1 MKMKI
6 RFFGRIAIVFLLL
19 TGGFDYAFANPDENG
34 AAATLAEVTWYFDS
48 DGDGYGDP
56 NNSTTSPIGN
66 FFSWQL
72 NKDDCDDSD
81 AGIFPGALEIA
92 GDGIDQDCD
101 GSDLTVPGAE
111 QISLLAPTHNEV
123 ISFGASGGKLAFS
136 FSKITSAAK
145 YILYVELN
153 DILNQTVSTTPVEL
167 IPPIPVPSNP
177 LNIVGSGTS
186 VTPGFSESFTGMVF
200 ELALDATFWDEL
212 AKYTVKWGIEA
223 YDSSGALIGSSNNS
237 SVPYKYASTS
247 NIKFLAS
254 FAIAL
259 TSPSPESVLVKS
271 DPAPVFKW
279 DHYTGATQFELI
291 LIHAFGASLDQVI
304 PFPLL
309 TLNSLQ
315 IDDATWQSMSTG
327 KWYWTVFGY
336 DSGSRMPSDF
346 TIFDFEVIEQGS
358 TTINP
363 ATTCGAY
370 VAPGVWKEFDCY
382 NLAAIGKTT
391 NDDPFTPSWR
401 LIGGYWQWGRKGPD
415 SSQWYD
421 TNTAN
426 FAHGPTGPGAGDTNN
441 GEISSWDKAI
451 ATDDSWSDTSKTAND
466 PCPAGY
472 RVPTH
477 SQWDGVIYNN
487 TQSTVGTWDSIASNY
502 SSARFFGND
511 LLLPAAGTRKHH
523 HGYLDGRGIFIAYWS
538 STQYTSGYAWYLYFY
553 SSYASASDYRYRRH
567 GMSVRCIA
575 E

>member
-1 MKMKI
+1 MKI

-19 TGGFDYAFANPDENG
+19 TGGFDYAFANPDENDTE
-34 AAATLAEVTWYFDS
+34 ATLAEVTWYFDS

-56 NNSTTSPIGN
+56 NNSTTSPSGN

-92 GDGIDQDCD
+92 GDSIDQDCD

-111 QISLLAPTHNEV
+111 QISLLAPTHNEA
-123 ISFGASGGKLAFS
+123 ISFGASGGKIAFS

-145 YILYVELN
+145 YILYVELR
-153 DILNQTVSTTPVEL
+153 DIINQTVSTTPVHL
-167 IPPIPVPSNP
+167 IPPIPASS
-177 LNIVGSGTS
+177 VGSGTS
-186 VTPGFSESFTGMVF
+186 VTSGFSESFTGMVF

-212 AKYTVKWGIEA
+212 ALYTVKWGIEA

-254 FAIAL
+254 TAIAL
-259 TSPSPESVLVKS
+259 TSPSPGSVLVKS
-271 DPAPVFKW
+271 DPAPVFQW

-291 LIHAFGASLDQVI
+291 LIHASGASLDQVI

-315 IDDATWQSMSTG
+315 IDEATWQSMSTG

-346 TIFDFEVIEQGS
+346 TIFDFEVSNS
-358 TTINP
+358 TSTS
-363 ATTCGAY
+363 TCGAY

-401 LIGGYWQWGRKGPD
+401 LNGGYWQWGRKGPD

-421 TNTAN
+421 TNTEN
-426 FAHGPTGPGAGDTNN
+426 FAHGPTGPGMGDAND
-441 GEISSWDKAI
+441 GDISSWDQ
-451 ATDDSWSDTSKTAND
+451 TYSPQVSWSPTYSKTAND

-472 RVPTH
+472 RVPTY
-477 SQWDGVIYNN
+477 SQWYHVLESNP
-487 TQSTVGTWDSIASNY
+487 QSTVGSWSSSATNY

-511 LLLPAAGTRKHH
+511 LMLPTAGSRIY
-523 HGYLDGRGIFIAYWS
+523 GDGSLNNRGTNGSYWS
-538 STQYTSGYAWYLYFY
+538 STQGASNYAWLLYF
-553 SSYASASDYRYRRH
+553 SSSNAYTDLNSRRV
-567 GMSVRCIA
+567 GFSVRCVA